1 MKFHPKHHKAF
12 ESLIRKDEDDQ
23 WIWQGSVDNGKPIIT
38 INGVDWDARL
48 FALAREGHKLDHG
61 VTPYG
66 VEVVNTFNSALDCNP
81 KHNTLKIEK
90 TNKYV
95 GIDNADLEQ
104 SHNSRNS
111 ADT

>member
-1 MKFHPKHHKAF
+1 MKFHPKHHRAF

-48 FALAREGHKLDHG
+48 FALAREGYEVDHG
-61 VTPYG
+61 A
-66 VEVVNTFNSALDCNP
+66 EIVNTFNSALDCNP
-81 KHNTLKIEK
+81 DHNTLKIEK

-95 GIDNADLEQ
+95 GTEDADLEQ
-104 SHNSRNS
+104 THHSRNS

>member
-1 MKFHPKHHKAF
+1 MQFHPKHHRAF
-12 ESLIRKDEDDQ
+12 ESMIRKDEDDQ

-104 SHNSRNS
+104 THYSRNS

>member
-1 MKFHPKHHKAF
+1 MQFDPKHHRAF

-38 INGVDWDARL
+38 INGIDWDARL
-48 FALAREGHKLDHG
+48 FALAREGHAVDSAA
-61 VTPYG
+61 
-66 VEVVNTFNSALDCNP
+66 EVVNTFNSALDCNP

>member
-12 ESLIRKDEDDQ
+12 ESLIRKDEDGQ

-104 SHNSRNS
+104 THYSRNS